1 MKVVSTEDKKYC
13 LHYLVESWEIVQW
26 IAQGF
31 TGIVIYY
38 TFMWLI
44 FSYLDLPDL
53 QTFIDVA
60 YTSGTIADDD
70 LNIKKLNALRYVG
83 NSVANF
89 IPVLKNNSQSIQQSL
104 GLFQLNYHLF
114 LIP

>member
-1 MKVVSTEDKKYC
+1 M
-13 LHYLVESWEIVQW
+13 EI
-26 IAQGF
+26 F
-31 TGIVIYY
+31 
-38 TFMWLI
+38 
-44 FSYLDLPDL
+44 YLDLPDL

-89 IPVLKNNSQSIQQSL
+89 IPVLKNNSQSTQQSL
-104 GLFQLNYHLF
+104 GLFQFIICLILLF
-114 LIP
+114 IIGSGGDNDQSMKLIQLCHNLWIFLERNKELPSLIVC